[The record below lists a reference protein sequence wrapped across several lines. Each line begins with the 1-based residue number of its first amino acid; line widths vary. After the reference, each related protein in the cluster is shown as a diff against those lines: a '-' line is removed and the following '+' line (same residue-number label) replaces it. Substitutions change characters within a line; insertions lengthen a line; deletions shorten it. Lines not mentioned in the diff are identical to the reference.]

1 MATLIHDAYTEA
13 EVRAQRAKSGADRWD
28 EVWEGVYVMNPL
40 PNNEHQRLITGLT
53 HVLYEI
59 IELNSLGRV
68 FPGVNVSD
76 RKENW
81 DHNYRGPDVVVYLN
95 ETEAEDCGTFY
106 YGGPDLAIE
115 VLSPNDTAREKLEF
129 YAKVNTQE
137 VLIIDRYPWQL
148 ELYRLAKDKLVL
160 VDRSTETE
168 CNWIASEVVSLKMR
182 LQPSDNRPMI
192 ELVNTTDQKT
202 WQI

>member
-13 EVRAQRAKSGADRWD
+13 EVRAQRVKSGADRWD
-28 EVWEGVYVMNPL
+28 EMWDGVYVMNPL
-40 PNNEHQRLITGLT
+40 PNNEHQEIANSLGAA
-53 HVLYEI
+53 LYDI
-59 IELNSLGRV
+59 VSSRKLGRV

-95 ETEAEDCGTFY
+95 ETEAEDCGTFW

-115 VLSPNDTAREKLEF
+115 VLSPNDTAREKLDF
-129 YAKVNTQE
+129 YAKVSTKE

-148 ELYRLAKDKLVL
+148 ELYRLAEDNLVL
-160 VDRSTETE
+160 MDSSTEAE
-168 CNWIASEVVSLKMR
+168 SNWIASEVVSLKMR
-182 LQPSDNRPMI
+182 LQPGNDRPII
-192 ELVNTTDQKT
+192 ELVNTADQKT
-202 WQI
+202 WQF